1 MASESPSDRL
11 EQRHKALSRWE
22 NEGGA
27 VRQLHE
33 ASDDE
38 GLSEAPA
45 LTNTELVQLRVRVI
59 ALENV
64 VISLLA
70 RTSPDHADLVRE
82 MAAYI
87 SPRPGFTHHA
97 MTIRAADQ
105 MLGLLE
111 RSGHFR
117 QEADENS

>member
-1 MASESPSDRL
+1 MKMASESTSDRSQ
-11 EQRHKALSRWE
+11 QRHKALSRWE

-27 VRQLHE
+27 VRQPHE

-38 GLSEAPA
+38 WLSDTPA

-64 VISLLA
+64 VIALLA
-70 RTSPDHADLVRE
+70 RTSPDHVDLVRE
-82 MAAYI
+82 MATYI
-87 SPRPGFTHHA
+87 SPRSGFTHHA

-105 MLGLLE
+105 MLSLLE
-111 RSGHFR
+111 RGVPLP
-117 QEADENS
+117 